1 MKTTITLL
9 LTILFFGCTNAQAPA
24 IQWQKSLG
32 GSVYDVPR
40 AIQLTT
46 DGGYVMTGVSQS
58 NDGDVTGNNGSFD
71 YWVVKLDATGT
82 IQWQKSLGGSGDD
95 FAQSIQTTLDGGY
108 VVAGYVLSNDGN
120 VSGNH
125 GGSDYWVVKLDAT
138 GNIQWQKTLG
148 GSNSDVAYAIQ
159 TTFDGG
165 YVIAGLSNSND
176 GNVTGNHGGYDY
188 WVVKLDATGNIQWQ
202 KTLGGSN
209 EDDAYTIKTTSDGGY
224 VVAGRSKSSD
234 GNVTGNHGVYD
245 YWVVKLD
252 ATGNIQWQKS
262 LGGSNNDIA
271 QSIHTTSDGGY
282 VVAGYSQSIDGNSFG
297 NHGSYDCWVVKLDA
311 AGNIQW
317 QKSLG
322 GLSDDVAQSINT
334 TSDRGYII
342 AGYSSSNDGEVTG
355 NHGAQDY
362 WVVKIDAIGNLQWQ
376 KSLGG
381 SSSDVAY
388 AILNTSD
395 SGYILAG
402 YSSSNDGNVT
412 GNHGGVDCWVVKLA
426 PEVLVTSAF
435 EKQGIVIYPNPV
447 CDVLQIQTPNN
458 TIISKAKIIDI
469 TGKVVLEQ
477 TQNSNTINVENLAQG
492 VYILEA
498 YSSVAKYTSKFVKQ

>member
-1 MKTTITLL
+1 M
-9 LTILFFGCTNAQAPA
+9 
-24 IQWQKSLG
+24 
-32 GSVYDVPR
+32 
-40 AIQLTT
+40 
-46 DGGYVMTGVSQS
+46 
-58 NDGDVTGNNGSFD
+58 
-71 YWVVKLDATGT
+71 
-82 IQWQKSLGGSGDD
+82 
-95 FAQSIQTTLDGGY
+95 
-108 VVAGYVLSNDGN
+108 
-120 VSGNH
+120 
-125 GGSDYWVVKLDAT
+125 
-138 GNIQWQKTLG
+138 
-148 GSNSDVAYAIQ
+148 
-159 TTFDGG
+159 
-165 YVIAGLSNSND
+165 
-176 GNVTGNHGGYDY
+176 
-188 WVVKLDATGNIQWQ
+188 
-202 KTLGGSN
+202 
-209 EDDAYTIKTTSDGGY
+209 
-224 VVAGRSKSSD
+224 AGRSKSSD

-469 TGKVVLEQ
+469 TGKVVFEQ
-477 TQNSNTINVENLAQG
+477 NQNSNTINIENLAQG